1 MKSKKLDKKFTI
13 NTPLVDMI
21 AEPMA
26 RAVRERLKE
35 SEQLWD
41 LFFKKVIKKNGKK

>member
-1 MKSKKLDKKFTI
+1 MKSKKLHKKFTI
-13 NTPLVDMI
+13 DTPIADMI

-26 RAVRERLKE
+26 RIARESLKE